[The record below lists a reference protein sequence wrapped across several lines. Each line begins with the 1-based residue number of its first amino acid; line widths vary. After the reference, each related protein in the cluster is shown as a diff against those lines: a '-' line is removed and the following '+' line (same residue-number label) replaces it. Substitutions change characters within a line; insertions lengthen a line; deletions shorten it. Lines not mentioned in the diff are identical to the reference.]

1 LGAPPLANSKFMLM
15 VSPETYRRL
24 EAKTKR
30 RGVTIQELL
39 RAVVI
44 PEWLRSNP

>member
-1 LGAPPLANSKFMLM
+1 MANCKFMLM
-15 VSPETYRRL
+15 VSPETFHRL
-24 EAKTKR
+24 EAKPKKK
-30 RGVTIQELL
+30 GVTIQELL

>member
-1 LGAPPLANSKFMLM
+1 MLM
-15 VSPETYRRL
+15 VSPETFHRL
-24 EAKTKR
+24 EPKAKK
-30 RGVTIQELL
+30 RGVTIQQLL

>member
-1 LGAPPLANSKFMLM
+1 MLM
-15 VSPETYRRL
+15 VSAETFRRL
-24 EAKTKR
+24 EAKAKK

-44 PEWLRSNP
+44 PKWLSSNE